1 MIVVLRYA
9 WKISFSR
16 QAGSPDL
23 TFSFPDPAHPPPAFS
38 IVPTDREPGAST
50 SISFWILKIQRD
62 MQNQIIAVWLWATVK
77 VFSLNSEINP
87 AIEIVMASVGSVW
100 IICAWTATLDSS
112 SLATQQWTIVFWL
125 GVLSNF
131 SLHTIGEVLLK
142 ATSSD
147 GRMCIRF
154 LILCLTLWY

>member
-1 MIVVLRYA
+1 MLERCRFHGKLDHLTSPFLSQTPLILRPLFRSSPLTESLEQA
-9 WKISFSR
+9 LQFLFEFWKFSGICR
-16 QAGSPDL
+16 IKSQLCDFEQL
-23 TFSFPDPAHPPPAFS
+23 F
-38 IVPTDREPGAST
+38 
-50 SISFWILKIQRD
+50 
-62 MQNQIIAVWLWATVK
+62 K
-77 VFSLNSEINP
+77 VFSLYSEINP

-131 SLHTIGEVLLK
+131 SLHTIGEVFLK

-147 GRMCIRF
+147 GRICIRF
-154 LILCLTLWY
+154 LILFLLWY